1 MKVGRG
7 YWALNLLGRLREE
20 KEFVEFFS
28 CYHGTWDN
36 ALCYRKKKLYSIT
49 SINFVLSTLKG
60 ISSVKIVYMK
70 HVRRKC

>member
-36 ALCYRKKKLYSIT
+36 ALCYRKKTLFYN
-49 SINFVLSTLKG
+49 INQLSTLKG